1 MAPIAIFHSD
11 SGNISGMPVLL
22 TEWGAR
28 RFLLFEAMMS
38 FDKTFQVAHIR
49 LDGTTASRDPDRQVA
64 RLKPGRLGE
73 QA

>member
-1 MAPIAIFHSD
+1 
-11 SGNISGMPVLL
+11 MPVLL

-38 FDKTFQVAHIR
+38 FDKTKTLRHIR
-49 LDGTTASRDPDRQVA
+49 VKGTAANRDPDRQVA
-64 RLKPGRLGE
+64 GLKSRRLGE

>member
-1 MAPIAIFHSD
+1 
-11 SGNISGMPVLL
+11 MPVLL

-38 FDKTFQVAHIR
+38 FDKTLRHIR
-49 LDGTTASRDPDRQVA
+49 LKGTAANRDPDRQVA
-64 RLKPGRLGE
+64 GLKSRRLGE

>member
-1 MAPIAIFHSD
+1 
-11 SGNISGMPVLL
+11 MPVLL

-38 FDKTFQVAHIR
+38 FDKTFQAAHIR
-49 LDGTTASRDPDRQVA
+49 LNGTAANRDPDRQVA
-64 RLKPGRLGE
+64 RLKSRRLGE